1 MGKEHVLA
9 KGHIP
14 SLTPEAADP
23 AKAFRG
29 WGKVPGLIELTV
41 IGDVCLGDDCLNLPI
56 VQGCCA
62 IIQPSVP
69 GKGQPHKY
77 QHAGAGR
84 GLCQLGQ
91 TGQRAL
97 PQGLL
102 PKKVVTGIP
111 CEAQLRQGQN
121 PHAQTL
127 GLRHGCRALLGI
139 VSTVG
144 YPEGYRCS
152 GYFNKSILHLHS
164 LTIWPPRRQITWR
177 YSS

>member
-1 MGKEHVLA
+1 MMVAPANARSCEGWRGSPEVFTDLASYRQLRQLSMGKEHVLA

-102 PKKVVTGIP
+102 PKKG
-111 CEAQLRQGQN
+111 RDRY
-121 PHAQTL
+121 TL
-127 GLRHGCRALLGI
+127 
-139 VSTVG
+139 
-144 YPEGYRCS
+144 
-152 GYFNKSILHLHS
+152 
-164 LTIWPPRRQITWR
+164 
-177 YSS
+177 